1 MGIKF
6 LRPLGRVG
14 NSFICSFTQ
23 IAQDK
28 WANVSDLLRSLRTNE
43 QMWANHSGCS
53 WQRSECELFAQVA
66 QDKWAD
72 ERNAWVF
79 LANPSFSLVL
89 TKNEQF
95 AQKFENIVFFV
106 RFYSFFVSFLKMQRF
121 RLFLLSKVSESLR
134 SLRTKEQRWATSSG
148 RSEGMSNCERIVQV
162 AH

>member
-72 ERNAWVF
+72 ERNAWFF
-79 LANPSFSLVL
+79 LAKPSFSLVL

-95 AQKFENIVFFV
+95 AQKIRKHRIFCTFLQFFCK
-106 RFYSFFVSFLKMQRF
+106 FFKNA
-121 RLFLLSKVSESLR
+121 KVSLIP
-134 SLRTKEQRWATSSG
+134 TEQS
-148 RSEGMSNCERIVQV
+148 ERITQV
-162 AH
+162 TQDKRATVSD